1 MQEALANGG
10 EIFAKEEIDAFVIKV
25 EHELQ
30 NSEQRRKDFILNI
43 DEEEE
48 EQQTEAIQEQK
59 ELQNES
65 EDQFKLEVANLFGK
79 MFQSHKEKALP
90 LFEHLLVNHI

>member
-10 EIFAKEEIDAFVIKV
+10 EIFTKEEIDAFVIKV

-48 EQQTEAIQEQK
+48 EE
-59 ELQNES
+59 
-65 EDQFKLEVANLFGK
+65 
-79 MFQSHKEKALP
+79 
-90 LFEHLLVNHI
+90 